1 MQEPGS
7 TGNMIRQMSAVKMII
22 ILNLCVFLAWQIPTI
37 IPHGNLVFT
46 KTPALQL
53 ISIGNLG
60 MQTEFQTSWT
70 HLSTGRIWTLLTAA
84 FSHNDLF
91 HIALNMLVF
100 LSFAPVLEARWGK
113 RRFLYFYLSSAVFSS
128 FLMASMP
135 LLGVRDLPGL
145 GASGAV
151 MAITTS
157 YAIYYP
163 RNVILIWGILPAPA
177 WLIVAAFAFF
187 DLKGLLTQINGG
199 NTGIGHAAH
208 LGGILF
214 GLFVLMIAPR
224 FIDFSSIAHRSSNS
238 SSSVRGQRRRDPADY
253 YPAASPGDRDHREE
267 ERLDNLLTKVS
278 REGIDA
284 LSDDERDDLHRIS
297 RKRRDSS

>member
-1 MQEPGS
+1 MGIFDRDYMQGAGS

-22 ILNLCVFLAWQIPTI
+22 VLNLSVFIAWYLLPQELMRSQFMVSW
-37 IPHGNLVFT
+37 HAV
-46 KTPALQL
+46 
-53 ISIGNLG
+53 
-60 MQTEFQTSWT
+60 TS
-70 HLSTGRIWTLLTAA
+70 GKIWTLLTAA
-84 FSHNDLF
+84 FSHYDLF
-91 HIALNMLVF
+91 HFFINMLVF

-113 RRFLYFYLSSAVFSS
+113 RRFLYFYLGSAVFSS

-135 LLGVRDLPGL
+135 LWGVRDLPGL

-151 MAITTS
+151 CAITTA

-163 RNVILIWGILPAPA
+163 KNVILIWGILPAPA

-214 GLFVLMIAPR
+214 GLFVLMIVPR
-224 FIDFSSIAHRSSNS
+224 FINFSSSNTRSNDS
-238 SSSVRGQRRRDPADY
+238 SSSVRGQGRRKPADY
-253 YPAASPGDRDHREE
+253 YPTPSPDGRDLREE
-267 ERLDNLLTKVS
+267 ERLDHLLTKVS

-284 LSDDERDDLHRIS
+284 LSDEERDDLNRIS

>member
-1 MQEPGS
+1 
-7 TGNMIRQMSAVKMII
+7 
-22 ILNLCVFLAWQIPTI
+22 
-37 IPHGNLVFT
+37 
-46 KTPALQL
+46 
-53 ISIGNLG
+53 
-60 MQTEFQTSWT
+60 
-70 HLSTGRIWTLLTAA
+70 
-84 FSHNDLF
+84 
-91 HIALNMLVF
+91 
-100 LSFAPVLEARWGK
+100 VL
-113 RRFLYFYLSSAVFSS
+113 
-128 FLMASMP
+128 
-135 LLGVRDLPGL
+135 
-145 GASGAV
+145 
-151 MAITTS
+151 AITTS

-163 RNVILIWGILPAPA
+163 RNLILIWGILPAPA

-214 GLFVLMIAPR
+214 GLFVLMIIPPVLN
-224 FIDFSSIAHRSSNS
+224 FSNFDTATNRSG
-238 SSSVRGQRRRDPADY
+238 SSVRGQGRRDPADY
-253 YPAASPGDRDHREE
+253 YPTASPGDRDHREE

>member
-1 MQEPGS
+1 LGIFDRDYMQEPGS

-22 ILNLCVFLAWQIPTI
+22 ILNLSVFVAWYLLPQELMRSQFMVSW
-37 IPHGNLVFT
+37 N
-46 KTPALQL
+46 AL
-53 ISIGNLG
+53 
-60 MQTEFQTSWT
+60 TS
-70 HLSTGRIWTLLTAA
+70 GKIWTLLTAA
-84 FSHNDLF
+84 FSHYELF
-91 HIALNMLVF
+91 HFFINMLVF

-113 RRFLYFYLSSAVFSS
+113 RRFLYFYLGSAVFSS
-128 FLMASMP
+128 LLMSSMT
-135 LLGVRDLPGL
+135 LWGLRDLPGL

-151 MAITTS
+151 CAITTA

-214 GLFVLMIAPR
+214 GLFVLMIIPR
-224 FIDFSSIAHRSSNS
+224 VLKFSNFDTATNRSG
-238 SSSVRGQRRRDPADY
+238 SSVRGQGRRDPADY
-253 YPAASPGDRDHREE
+253 YPTASPGDRDHREE

-284 LSDDERDDLHRIS
+284 LSDEERDDLHRIS